1 MGNSHAKAAAAAC
14 LAALLAACG
23 GGGGGDTAAEAPGV
37 VPTASALSA
46 WIVPASLPAFDLSG
60 FKLTLPV
67 DRYGGTGGI
76 DGTQYA
82 AVTLN
87 STQLVA
93 GYADA
98 SFHADK
104 QGRVVFTAPANG
116 AVTTPG
122 SGTDHTRSELR
133 EFHRG
138 AGSDADGYW
147 VGSGVLRAQCA
158 VQAVAA
164 SATRAFVG
172 QVRSADFILALLAY
186 RPATRDVAID
196 VYQSPVAGSAHAST
210 VLATNVAPGDAIA
223 YEFSVDHGAL
233 QVSVNGTT
241 RSFTVD
247 AAWAATPVAF
257 KLGAYHNAPST
268 GNAAGD
274 ATAVAFTRW
283 NITH

>member
-23 GGGGGDTAAEAPGV
+23 GGGGSDTATEAPAV
-37 VPTASALSA
+37 LPTASTLST
-46 WIVPASLPAFDLSG
+46 WIAPASLPAFDLSG

-67 DRYGGTGGI
+67 DSYGGTGGTN
-76 DGTQYA
+76 GTQYA

-87 STQLVA
+87 PNQLVA
-93 GYADA
+93 GYSDA
-98 SFHADK
+98 WFHADA
-104 QGRVVFTAPANG
+104 QGRVLFTAPANG

-133 EFHRG
+133 EVF
-138 AGSDADGYW
+138 AGSGSNADGYW
-147 VGSGVLRAQCA
+147 LGSGVLRAQCA
-158 VQAVAA
+158 VQSVAA

-186 RPATRDVAID
+186 RPATHDVAID

-233 QVSVNGTT
+233 
-241 RSFTVD
+241 
-247 AAWAATPVAF
+247 
-257 KLGAYHNAPST
+257 
-268 GNAAGD
+268 
-274 ATAVAFTRW
+274 
-283 NITH
+283 